1 MANEELKKIEGMLIK
16 WAGRNQKRAVI
27 LLSIDEDNRCCNVV
41 FGREG
46 ELVKSVTAGMA
57 NPKCGLTS
65 FIAKAYEELSNYKME
80 KLSEVRF

>member
-1 MANEELKKIEGMLIK
+1 MANEDLKKIEGMLIK

-46 ELVKSVTAGMA
+46 ELVKSVTSGMA

-65 FIAKAYEELSNYKME
+65 FIAKAYEELSNYKM
-80 KLSEVRF
+80 